1 MKKKVLC
8 ALICL
13 CLTLSILPLAASAA
27 SGLTIAG
34 NAIDDTGYYQM
45 TSATTVSAKL
55 DAAPGGSDYF
65 HWNASSLTLTLY
77 GVTVGGNGI
86 RFSGLR
92 NLTIVLAEG
101 SVNTVTTDTGSAV
114 VHENGNMI
122 ISGKGALNATGQS
135 NGSWVMDDLTIKE
148 GATVSLVGKTGAG
161 FMTQYRF
168 CELIVEA
175 GCNVTCTGATYGICS
190 QNGPSINTTIKNA
203 NVTASGGTA
212 AIQSA
217 PTLEGVSATAS
228 ANQNGSNPVTYEKLN
243 NANYKWFSAKVSS
256 APTTPTTVPTTV
268 PTTATTTAKPTT
280 TVPTTAKPTTT
291 VPTTIKPTTTVAPT
305 TTVTT
310 GSSVVVT
317 TTIPATDPTTAPM
330 DTSTTEPTVASSTV
344 TTPAPTTVPSNDSVP
359 SDTVTEPASGGSAWL
374 WIVLGVAGLGI
385 VVAMVIALKKKSA
398 K

>member
-8 ALICL
+8 AFICL
-13 CLTLSILPLAASAA
+13 CLTLAILPMAAFAA

-45 TSATTVSAKL
+45 TSATTVSEKL
-55 DAAPGGSDYF
+55 DTAPNSNYF
-65 HWNASSLTLTLY
+65 HWDNNTRTLTLY

-148 GATVSLVGKTGAG
+148 GATVNLVGKTGAG

-168 CELIVEA
+168 CELIIEA
-175 GCNVTCTGATYGICS
+175 GCNATFTGATYGFCS
-190 QNGPSINTTIKNA
+190 QNGSSIITTIKNA

-212 AIQSA
+212 ATQSA

-228 ANQNGSNPVTYEKLN
+228 VNQDGSDPVAYVASN
-243 NANYKWFSAKVSS
+243 NADYKWFSAKAGST
-256 APTTPTTVPTTV
+256 PTTTTKPTTVPTTV
-268 PTTATTTAKPTT
+268 STTVSTTLKPTAVSTVTTSVSTTTVSTTAPTITTTAPVSDPTT
-280 TVPTTAKPTTT
+280 E
-291 VPTTIKPTTTVAPT
+291 
-305 TTVTT
+305 
-310 GSSVVVT
+310 
-317 TTIPATDPTTAPM
+317 PTTAPVT
-330 DTSTTEPTVASSTV
+330 DSSTESTAASTSTTSTAASTTLPTSAATNAP
-344 TTPAPTTVPSNDSVP
+344 TAAPTTDSDAP
-359 SDTVTEPASGGSAWL
+359 ESQPDNMLWL

-385 VVAMVIALKKKSA
+385 VAVVIVLMKKKTA